1 VAHFSYQAFDAS
13 GRPLTGRIEAESRE
27 AALRALAA
35 QGHLPVDAV
44 ESAEGADTPS
54 GGGWLDFGRRLPT
67 PANITLFTQELG
79 LLLAS
84 GQPLAQAL
92 QLIEGDVDS
101 PRVQA
106 LAQRLRA
113 SIAAGKSLSEAMALE
128 GTLFPPFYIGMVKAG
143 EATGELASVLTRV
156 AESREREEKLRQR
169 FTSAMLYPSL
179 LILMAIASILLM
191 MTVVVPQF
199 KGLLGD
205 QVARLPPASQAVLAT
220 SDWVTANGEA
230 LAIGFGVL
238 VLSLALLSRQPAVRS
253 LFARMLYAMPLI
265 GPLMRLSLTA
275 AFCRALGVLLSSG
288 LGLPAALALTRNVI
302 GNDRARDMIDGIGVA
317 LREGRDFSEPL
328 RQSSIFP
335 PLVTSMLRIGS
346 ESGSLANS
354 ALRLADMY
362 ETKLEIGMQRLV
374 TVLEPT
380 IILLLSI
387 IIGFIVLTVMSAVV
401 GVYDLTG

>member
-1 VAHFSYQAFDAS
+1 MPHFTYQAFDAG
-13 GRPLTGRIEAESRE
+13 GRPLSGRIEAASRD

-44 ESAEGADTPS
+44 ESAEGAEVPS
-54 GGGWLDFGRRLPT
+54 RRGWLDFARRQLT
-67 PANITLFTQELG
+67 PANITLFTQALG

-179 LILMAIASILLM
+179 LILMAVASILLM
-191 MTVVVPQF
+191 ITVVVPQF

-205 QVARLPPASQAVLAT
+205 QVKRLPPASQAVLAT

-230 LAIGFGVL
+230 LAIGFGIL
-238 VLSLALLSRQPAVRS
+238 LLTLALLSRQPAVRS
-253 LFARMLYAMPLI
+253 VFARILYAMPLI

-275 AFCRALGVLLSSG
+275 TFCRALGVLLSSG
-288 LGLPAALALTRNVI
+288 LGLPAALVLTRNVI
-302 GNDRARDMIDGIGVA
+302 GNDRARDVIDGIGVA
-317 LREGRDFSEPL
+317 LREGRDFAEPL

-335 PLVTSMLRIGS
+335 PLVTSMLRIGA

-362 ETKLEIGMQRLV
+362 ETKLEISMQRLV

-380 IILLLSI
+380 IILLTSI